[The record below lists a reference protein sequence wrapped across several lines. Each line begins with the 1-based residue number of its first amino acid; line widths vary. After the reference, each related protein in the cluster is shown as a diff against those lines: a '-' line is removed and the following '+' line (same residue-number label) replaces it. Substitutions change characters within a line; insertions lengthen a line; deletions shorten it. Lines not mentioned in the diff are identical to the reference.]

1 MKESSTYKKIEILTP
16 HTEEPLYLT
25 FSDSPVHAGFP
36 SPADDFLEGRLD
48 LNKALIKNPSSTFY
62 ARVKGESMV
71 GDGVSDGDLLV
82 IDKSLTPYSNCLA
95 VCFLNGEFTLKRVK
109 IEGDSLWL
117 IPSNDKFK
125 PIQVNKEN
133 DFTIWGIVSYIIKKV
148 K

>member
-1 MKESSTYKKIEILTP
+1 MNKPSNFKKIEIYTP
-16 HTEEPLYLT
+16 VVEEPLYLT

-36 SPADDFLEGRLD
+36 SPADDFLESRLD
-48 LNKALIKNPSSTFY
+48 LNKALIKNPPSTFY

-82 IDKSLTPYSNCLA
+82 IDKSINPYSNCLA

-109 IEGDSLWL
+109 VEEETIWL
-117 IPSNDKFK
+117 IPSNEKFK
-125 PIQVNKEN
+125 PIQVSKEN
-133 DFTIWGIVSYIIKKV
+133 DFIIWGIVTYIIKKV

>member
-133 DFTIWGIVSYIIKKV
+133 DFTIWGIVSYVIKKV